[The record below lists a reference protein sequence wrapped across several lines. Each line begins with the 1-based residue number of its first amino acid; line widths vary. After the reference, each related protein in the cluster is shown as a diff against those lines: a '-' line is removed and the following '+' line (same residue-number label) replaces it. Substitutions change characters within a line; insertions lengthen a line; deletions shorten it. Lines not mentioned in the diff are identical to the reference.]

1 MGKILSVI
9 GQLQVM
15 PGRCPNW
22 LQYALAEELLQKYKG
37 EAWPTPEIAFET
49 LQASCHDVLGWGADG
64 KPGLAAYKGCADAK
78 AVWSKV
84 CKRCADPVCTVRRP
98 NHG

>member
-1 MGKILSVI
+1 
-9 GQLQVM
+9 M